1 MSEFKEAVE
10 AMMNEKGMTR
20 ELVLETIEQTLKATF
35 KNKYKTDENAVV
47 TFADDL
53 SSFDLSARRTV
64 VDDDDYDGN
73 FLEIPLS
80 EALEITDEAEIG
92 DELLI
97 PIDPRTFNRSSVQTG
112 KQKAT
117 SRIREIQKE
126 ELYSEF
132 RGKVGEII
140 NGYVQAIHENGDIM
154 VDLGKTSGY
163 LPRKNQSPR
172 ESYQKNDKIRCYVES
187 VKPDEKN
194 DKNIRVLL
202 SRAHEDFIR
211 KLFYLNV
218 PELSAKEPGLEIKSI
233 VREAG
238 YRTKVAVW
246 PIKSD
251 VDAVGTCVGLK
262 GARIQAVMN
271 EIDGERIDVV
281 RWDPNPLEYIANA
294 LSPAKVEKIYVT
306 DYDKKM
312 AVAIVDPG
320 QLSLAIGK
328 QGLNVRL
335 VNRMCDWIVDVKTQE
350 DFESMDIFEQ
360 ARSAAEA
367 AFDIPEETE
376 NATAEPVIEYTSDTE
391 DGIPLS
397 DLPLDKELVRKLE
410 VHDILTVEEFLEYS
424 DEELADMGDL
434 SAEEIQTI
442 NNVIRENID
451 IVEDEDAVEETGFV
465 CPNCGHPI
473 EEGMTECPNCHVGIS
488 FESAE
493 DDQE

>member
-1 MSEFKEAVE
+1 MSDFKEAVE

-20 ELVLETIEQTLKATF
+20 ELVLETIEQTLKATY
-35 KNKYKTDENAVV
+35 KNKFKTDENAVV

-53 SSFDLSARRTV
+53 SSFELASRRTV
-64 VDDDDYDGN
+64 VNDEDYDEGN
-73 FLEIPLS
+73 ILEIPLS
-80 EALEITDEAEIG
+80 EALELSDEAEPG

-97 PIDPRTFNRSSVQTG
+97 PIDPRSFNRSSVQTG
-112 KQKAT
+112 KQRAT

-132 RGKVGEII
+132 KGKVGEII
-140 NGYVQAIHENGDIM
+140 NGYVQAIHENGDMM
-154 VDLGKTSGY
+154 VDLGRTSGY
-163 LPRKNQSPR
+163 LPKKNQSPR
-172 ESYQKNDKIRCYVES
+172 EVYQKNDKIRCYVES

-202 SRAHEDFIR
+202 SRTHENFIK

-218 PELSAKEPGLEIKSI
+218 PELGAKEPSLEIIKI
-233 VREAG
+233 VREPG

-262 GARIQAVMN
+262 GARIQAVMR
-271 EIDGERIDVV
+271 EIDDERIDVV

-306 DYDKKM
+306 DFDKKM

-360 ARSAAEA
+360 ARSAADA
-367 AFDIPEETE
+367 AFEIPEEQE
-376 NATAEPVIEYTSDTE
+376 EPQIEYASDTE

-397 DLPLDKELVRKLE
+397 DLPLDEAVVRKLE

-424 DEELADMGDL
+424 EDELREMGDIT
-434 SAEEIQTI
+434 EDEIQTI
-442 NNVIRENID
+442 NRVIRENID
-451 IVEDEDAVEETGFV
+451 IVEDEEQTEDAGFV
-465 CPNCGHPI
+465 CPNCGHPLS
-473 EEGMTECPNCHVGIS
+473 EGMTECPNCHVGIS
-488 FESAE
+488 FESVGE
-493 DDQE
+493 DQE